1 VATISVHVVSE
12 HAGDRRAYGCSHIR
26 NLLPLAHPVN
36 RPHLAMSSS
45 FDYAPADVVI
55 VERAWDP
62 HTHAMEADEL
72 VARASADGAC
82 LVYTIDDALLEAPS
96 IRCASRTIVRTL
108 CRAAAGVIVSTP
120 FLRNRFARLNPRVLV
135 VPNALDERLFFGG
148 TAEGAREASGRLV
161 VGFMGTLTHE
171 SDLMLVV
178 QPLRALLRRNAG
190 TMEFQ
195 IVGGVSDPGWL
206 GVFDGLSV
214 RKLEVPPESIEYPA
228 FVAWMRRNL
237 RWDIAI
243 APLADSPLNLGK
255 SDIKFLDYS
264 ALGFPGVYS
273 AAPAY
278 LQTVRQGETGILV
291 GTSPAEWYEALERL
305 VKDAA
310 LRSRIAAQSQR
321 YVGSERTL
329 EHCAAAW
336 REAVLAILA
345 DHRRGRR
352 P

>member
-1 VATISVHVVSE
+1 MATTSVHLLSE
-12 HAGDRRAYGCSHIR
+12 HAGDRRPYGCSYIR

-36 RPHLAMSSS
+36 QPYLAVSSS

-55 VERAWDP
+55 VERAWNP
-62 HTHAMEADEL
+62 HTDVMEADEL

-96 IRCASRTIVRTL
+96 TPPGSRTIVRTL
-108 CRAAAGVIVSTP
+108 CRAAAGVIASTP
-120 FLRNRFARLNPRVLV
+120 FLQNRLARLNPRTLV
-135 VPNALDERLFFGG
+135 VPNALDERLFFAGPVN
-148 TAEGAREASGRLV
+148 AAGAAGGRLV

-171 SDLMLVV
+171 ADLMLVV
-178 QPLRALLRRNAG
+178 QPLRTLLRRNAG
-190 TMEFQ
+190 AIEFQ
-195 IVGGVSDPGWL
+195 IVGGIAEPGWL
-206 GVFDGLSV
+206 AVFDGLPI
-214 RKLEVPPESIEYPA
+214 RRLEVPPESIEYPA
-228 FVAWMRRNL
+228 FVGWMRRNL

-278 LQTVRQGETGILV
+278 LHTIRQGDTGILV
-291 GTSPAEWYEALERL
+291 GSSPGEWSEALDRL
-305 VKDAA
+305 AKDAA
-310 LRSRIAAQSQR
+310 LRSRIAAQSQS
-321 YVGSERTL
+321 YVRSERTL

-345 DHRRGRR
+345 DHRRGRSR
-352 P
+352 